1 MFRPALKLS
10 VGEHV
15 CIDIPKDGPDEPA
28 YVNEPRVRAL
38 EIQRLL
44 YKLRSDDGESHDAA
58 D

>member
-1 MFRPALKLS
+1 MFRPALELS

-15 CIDIPKDGPDEPA
+15 RVNIPKDGPDEPA
-28 YVNEPRVRAL
+28 YVNEPRLRVL

-44 YKLRSDDGESHDAA
+44 YKLRSDDGDGHDAA